1 MVPMDEQCDPTELLR
16 EKGLSRTAPR
26 IAVLEALIGAAAPVA
41 VNDLVAEGLKMDRA
55 TIYRTLNT
63 LRDKRLVREIPTA
76 SGTNYYEIACRHN
89 PFHPHFYCTCCRSMT
104 CLAPLSMESV
114 NRWITLPEAFS
125 FKNLVISL
133 TGLCERCSRPCS
145 SRRKE

>member
-1 MVPMDEQCDPTELLR
+1 MVSTGEQCNPEELLR

-26 IAVLEALIGAAAPVA
+26 IALLEALIGAAAPLA
-41 VNDLVAEGLKMDRA
+41 VNDLVAEGLKMDRV

-63 LRDKRLVREIPTA
+63 LREKRLVREIPTA

-89 PFHPHFYCTCCRSMT
+89 PFHPHFYCTSCRSMT
-104 CLAPLSMESV
+104 CLPPLSMESV
-114 NRWITLPEAFS
+114 NRWITVPEAFS

-133 TGLCERCSRPCS
+133 TGLCERCNRPCS

>member
-1 MVPMDEQCDPTELLR
+1 MVPADEQCDPTEILR
-16 EKGLSRTAPR
+16 EKGLSRTVSR
-26 IAVLEALIGAAAPVA
+26 IAVLEALIRAAAPVA
-41 VNDLVAEGLKMDRA
+41 VNDLVSEGLKMDRV

-63 LRDKRLVREIPTA
+63 LRKKKLVREIPTT

-89 PFHPHFYCTCCRSMT
+89 PFHPHFYCTSCRSMT
-104 CLAPLSMESV
+104 CLPPLSMESV
-114 NRWITLPEAFS
+114 NRWITVPEAFS

-133 TGLCERCSRPCS
+133 TGLCERCNGPCS

>member
-1 MVPMDEQCDPTELLR
+1 MVPADEQCDPTELLR
-16 EKGLSRTAPR
+16 EKGLSRTVSR
-26 IAVLEALIGAAAPVA
+26 IAVLEALIRAAAPVA
-41 VNDLVAEGLKMDRA
+41 VNDLVSEGLKMDRV

-63 LRDKRLVREIPTA
+63 LRKKKLVREIPTT

-89 PFHPHFYCTCCRSMT
+89 PFHPHFYCTSCRSMT
-104 CLAPLSMESV
+104 CLPPLSMESV
-114 NRWITLPEAFS
+114 NRWITVPEAFS

-133 TGLCERCSRPCS
+133 TGLCERCNGPCS